1 MIDSKMAYEEF
12 LDMAIKAVQTMIAE
26 TDPFVRE
33 LQANNDQDWSDV
45 RLAIHGAIAT
55 VLLQMPYNESLQN
68 MLTCAFDG
76 VYVKGLQAGR
86 REREKTQTTI
96 WTDPEMQARTKYYTD
111 PPLTDD
117 RIILP
122 GQGEEK
128 S

>member
-1 MIDSKMAYEEF
+1 MIDSKMADEEF
-12 LDMAIKAVQTMIAE
+12 LDMAIKASQTMIAE

-86 REREKTQTTI
+86 REREKAQTTI
-96 WTDPEMQARTKYYTD
+96 WTDPEMQARTKYFAD
-111 PPLTDD
+111 APLTDEQVV
-117 RIILP
+117 LS
-122 GQGEEK
+122 EEGG
-128 S
+128 